1 MHSARHPARVAGRPT
16 FVLGRVCGCLASSRV
31 GYAHLGAK
39 HPFGSGLLGEERFRS
54 MNELEQ
60 LARDVREYAI
70 EIRKLGYSSA
80 AGGHENQF
88 LELSDRM
95 IQRAN
100 NQGTGTV
107 H

>member
-1 MHSARHPARVAGRPT
+1 MHSARHPAWVAGRLT
-16 FVLGRVCGCLASSRV
+16 FVLGRMWVFGVIAS
-31 GYAHLGAK
+31 GLPHLGAK
-39 HPFGSGLLGEERFRS
+39 RPFGLDLLGEERFRS

-70 EIRKLGYSSA
+70 EVRRLGYSSA

-95 IQRAN
+95 IQRADN
-100 NQGTGTV
+100 LGTGTV